1 MANKNLLPAEL
12 EPLYESLSKE
22 VTYLHAKWKVYR
34 QVYAGDQEEIDVLN
48 RSASF
53 FFQVVHW
60 ALLEDTVL
68 GISRLTDPP
77 ETSGNENRCL
87 ALLVSRV
94 EELGLADL
102 SAGLAQDLEEI
113 NGLVEPFRVWRN
125 KRIAHSDLTTAL
137 KLTDEPLPGISR
149 ASIEEALA
157 AVRKFMNR
165 ANRHFFDSQTLY
177 EHFQTSTGGDR
188 LLNLLERAD
197 KSLQDEREATLR
209 KIERLSKG
217 REGA

>member
-1 MANKNLLPAEL
+1 MTNKNILPAEL
-12 EPLYESLSKE
+12 EPFYESLNKE

-34 QVYAGDQEEIDVLN
+34 QVYAGDQAEIDLLN
-48 RSASF
+48 RTASF

-60 ALLEDTVL
+60 ALLDETVL
-68 GISRLTDPP
+68 GVTRLTDPP

-94 EELGLADL
+94 GELGLADL
-102 SAGLAQDLEEI
+102 SAGLAQDLEKI

-137 KLTDEPLPGISR
+137 KLSDEPLPGISR
-149 ASIEEALA
+149 ESIEEALA

-165 ANRHFFDSQTLY
+165 ANLHFFNSETLY
-177 EHFQTSTGGDR
+177 EHFQTSTGGDS
-188 LLNLLERAD
+188 LVKLLERAD
-197 KSLQDEREATLR
+197 RSLRDEREATLR
-209 KIERLSKG
+209 EIERLSKG

>member
-1 MANKNLLPAEL
+1 MTNKNELPTEL
-12 EPLYESLSKE
+12 QPLYESLNKE

-34 QVYAGDQEEIDVLN
+34 QVYAGGQEEIDILN

-77 ETSGNENRCL
+77 RTSGNVNRCL
-87 ALLVSRV
+87 SLLVSRV
-94 EELGLADL
+94 EELGLTDL
-102 SAGLAQDLEEI
+102 GAGLAQDLEEI
-113 NGLVEPFRVWRN
+113 DGLVEPFRVWRN
-125 KRIAHSDLTTAL
+125 KRIAHSDLTTTL

-149 ASIEEALA
+149 ASIEKTLA
-157 AVRKFMNR
+157 AVRRFMNR
-165 ANRHFFDSQTLY
+165 ANLHFYNSETGY

-188 LLNLLERAD
+188 LLQLLERAD
-197 KSLQDEREATLR
+197 KSLKDERAAIMSE
-209 KIERLSKG
+209 IERHAEGK
-217 REGA
+217 EGA